1 MLTTKD
7 NPYSPFD
14 QFDLWRMYD
23 NEMGYQTCERL
34 AKILEPLIEDDMSD
48 VEKEKAMDQ
57 AIDEIIKYDDF
68 VALGSEAKCKEAG
81 KMSVEGKEY
90 VVQDG
95 DIMHFLFNV

>member
-34 AKILEPLIEDDMSD
+34 AKILEPLLEDDMSD
-48 VEKEKAMDQ
+48 VEKENAMDQ
-57 AIDEIIKYDDF
+57 AIDEIIKYDD
-68 VALGSEAKCKEAG
+68 LGIYCRAFENSTYPIG
-81 KMSVEGKEY
+81 
-90 VVQDG
+90 
-95 DIMHFLFNV
+95 N